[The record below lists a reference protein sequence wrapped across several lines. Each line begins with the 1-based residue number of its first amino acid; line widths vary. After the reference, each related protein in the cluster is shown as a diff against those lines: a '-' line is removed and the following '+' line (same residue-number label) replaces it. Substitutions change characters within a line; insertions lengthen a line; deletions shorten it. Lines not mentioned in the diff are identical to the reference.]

1 MRICIIKILSYR
13 HKNIKYSYIE
23 YFEEAKFCFNIKKF
37 SAVKII
43 LSYIEM
49 KLFYSLLV

>member
-23 YFEEAKFCFNIKKF
+23 YFEEAKFCFNIKNIVFAGYIKF
-37 SAVKII
+37 II
-43 LSYIEM
+43 I
-49 KLFYSLLV
+49 